1 MSTQS
6 IPAAR
11 RLSARIA
18 RSRLL
23 PSPALRPIPYLAL
36 PCRRLSP
43 PCSIG
48 VGAAGGVV
56 ALLAGIYFLYSVLA
70 EEQGNS
76 EMRRLRGLIYDGA
89 RAYLFTQ
96 YRWLTAWAAVM

>member
-1 MSTQS
+1 
-6 IPAAR
+6 
-11 RLSARIA
+11 
-18 RSRLL
+18 
-23 PSPALRPIPYLAL
+23 
-36 PCRRLSP
+36 
-43 PCSIG
+43 

-89 RAYLFTQ
+89 RTYLFTQ
-96 YRWLTAWAAVM
+96 YRWLTGWAAIM